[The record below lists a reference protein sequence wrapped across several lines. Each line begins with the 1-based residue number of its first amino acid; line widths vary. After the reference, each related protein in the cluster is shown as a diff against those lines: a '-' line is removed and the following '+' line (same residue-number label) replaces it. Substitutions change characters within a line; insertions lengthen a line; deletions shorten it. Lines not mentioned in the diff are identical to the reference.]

1 MVAARN
7 QPSPILSQVRS
18 GAENSMSKPKTLNP
32 ALLRKA
38 ETHLRQSDRVMAK
51 LIDKQGPCTLAR
63 RPFDLFHT
71 LVVSIISQQLSANAS
86 DTIERRIAECVPYPF
101 NAEDMICVPPE
112 RLRGAGLSARKVA
125 YIRGLAERVHD
136 RLLSYET
143 LASKSND
150 EVMAALMELPGI
162 GQWTA
167 EMFLI
172 FGLKRPDVLAL
183 GDAGLQRAAKML
195 YPKADLNGKALEKVS
210 ERWKPYRSVASWYLW
225 RHIDGG

>member
-1 MVAARN
+1 
-7 QPSPILSQVRS
+7 
-18 GAENSMSKPKTLNP
+18 MSKPKKLTQ

-38 ETHLRQSDRVMAK
+38 EAHLIQSDPVMAK
-51 LIDKQGPCTLAR
+51 LISTRGPCTLNR
-63 RPFDLFHT
+63 HTFDLFHT
-71 LVVSIISQQLSANAS
+71 VVVSIISQQLSARAS
-86 DTIERRIAECVPYPF
+86 DTIERRIAECIPYPF
-101 NAEDMICVPPE
+101 NAEDMIRVAPE

-136 RLLSYET
+136 RLLSYEA
-143 LASKSND
+143 LASKEND
-150 EVMAALMELPGI
+150 EVVAALMEIPGI
-162 GQWTA
+162 GRWTA

-195 YPKADLNGKALEKVS
+195 YPKADSNGKALEKVS

-225 RHIDGG
+225 RHIDGGVGIG